1 MGDVVRIIAPDGFQF
16 AAYHAQPTDAR
27 RGGLVVLHA
36 IWGATPHIRA
46 LCDSYA
52 ADGYEVIAP
61 SLADRVDPRWP
72 EVDVDPAHLPV
83 REAWADNVGWG
94 AGCMGDVQATIDA
107 LAPKGSVF
115 VMGFCF
121 GGTTTWLAACRLEV
135 VAAGACFYGGQILL
149 YKDETPKCPTILH
162 FGKADPLIP
171 PVDREAIM
179 AAHPDIPAYLYDA
192 GHAFVAPN
200 AYHADSARL
209 ARLRGHKV
217 AQKAGSMGNALGRI
231 KDWFVGNF

>member
-1 MGDVVRIIAPDGFQF
+1 MAKVTLTAPDGFAF
-16 AAYHAQPTDAR
+16 DAYHAEPTDAR

-36 IWGATPHIRA
+36 LWGVTPHIRE

-61 SLADRVDPRWP
+61 SLFDRFERGFSDLNVDPPRQAQR
-72 EVDVDPAHLPV
+72 EV
-83 REAWADNVGWG
+83 WADAIGWG
-94 AGCMGDVQATIDA
+94 DGCMGDVQAAIDA
-107 LAPKGSVF
+107 LAPKGPVF

-121 GGTTTWLAACRLEV
+121 GGTTAWLAAARCEGIT
-135 VAAGACFYGGQILL
+135 AAACFYGGQIVL
-149 YKDETPKCPTILH
+149 YKDEEPRCPTILH
-162 FGKADPLIP
+162 FGKHDPLIP
-171 PVDREAIM
+171 PEDVEAIT

-209 ARLRGHKV
+209 ARLRTLQLFARGK
-217 AQKAGSMGNALGRI
+217 GR
-231 KDWFVGNF
+231 GEA